1 VKKFVFFFAILGIQ
15 VIYAQ
20 DFTQFWLRATLLY
33 AINPKLSSSI
43 ELHHRTESL
52 HNTESPFRY
61 PLTNACRLW
70 IVYKLSDHETIN
82 FSPYAFFSNQPP
94 IRKDSDVLNSNANE
108 HRIHLQYENKLPVG
122 KAWSLI
128 SRFGAE
134 YRFFEKNRDLFRMR
148 IREGLSYSL
157 TKKISIQIYDELFLN
172 TMNVDEKH
180 IFDQNRIGIVSSFSL
195 SNKFKLEL
203 GATHIQ
209 SAPRNSSVVMNN
221 IMFQTNWNYSL

>member
-1 VKKFVFFFAILGIQ
+1 
-15 VIYAQ
+15 
-20 DFTQFWLRATLLY
+20 
-33 AINPKLSSSI
+33 
-43 ELHHRTESL
+43 
-52 HNTESPFRY
+52 
-61 PLTNACRLW
+61 
-70 IVYKLSDHETIN
+70 
-82 FSPYAFFSNQPP
+82 
-94 IRKDSDVLNSNANE
+94 
-108 HRIHLQYENKLPVG
+108 
-122 KAWSLI
+122 
-128 SRFGAE
+128 
-134 YRFFEKNRDLFRMR
+134 LFRMR